1 MSIAETLTGF
11 IPATPARR
19 EAKRAAAV
27 ARAVADAE
35 ERTHALLRRRLL
47 DSHLSAG
54 QLVKLAAG
62 AFGTIDVE
70 RVTRGERVPH
80 AVAAAMVPSLFAGMT
95 LTDAW
100 EIKPAPGNRGP
111 NANVPQ
117 DRPTAPAPA
126 TDSSTGAPSP
136 DPYAR
141 ALETAG
147 RLSLLAEFTEG
158 ETRNAFRGLA
168 GDLRRASAGND
179 LATIAATLDRIRTA
193 HDVEG
198 LEHEVASREA
208 ARLDVPVPTTPD
220 EIRTVLRAALGD
232 ANALRK
238 LRPPKVTP

>member
-136 DPYAR
+136 IPTPAP
-141 ALETAG
+141 
-147 RLSLLAEFTEG
+147 SK
-158 ETRNAFRGLA
+158 
-168 GDLRRASAGND
+168 RRAVCPCSRNSPRARRATPSGASPVISGARRPETISPRSPRPSIGSAPLTTWKASN
-179 LATIAATLDRIRTA
+179 TRSP
-193 HDVEG
+193 VERPRG
-198 LEHEVASREA
+198 STFRSRRRPTRSA
-208 ARLDVPVPTTPD
+208 PCCARP
-220 EIRTVLRAALGD
+220 
-232 ANALRK
+232 
-238 LRPPKVTP
+238 